1 MVAYDEEFY
10 SIQRAGSD
18 SSARVVLPIIFDL
31 IKPSSVIDVGC
42 GVGTW
47 LAVASELG
55 ATTVAGFEGEWAREA
70 NLAKPD
76 LKIEYRDLEKRVS
89 SPTKSDLAICLEVA
103 EHLSADRGQSLI
115 EDLCAL
121 AHVVLFSAAV
131 PRQGGTKHI
140 NERWQSYWAAQFRER
155 GYTAY
160 DVVRP
165 VVWTDDH
172 VDWWYRQNTLVY
184 ASSAAAHMFASY
196 RPCDVLDVV
205 HPGLWEHPAGL
216 RYVVKQFPGAVSL
229 TASQFLMPSST

>member
-76 LKIEYRDLEKRVS
+76 LKIE
-89 SPTKSDLAICLEVA
+89 TGI
-103 EHLSADRGQSLI
+103 
-115 EDLCAL
+115 
-121 AHVVLFSAAV
+121 
-131 PRQGGTKHI
+131 
-140 NERWQSYWAAQFRER
+140 
-155 GYTAY
+155 
-160 DVVRP
+160 
-165 VVWTDDH
+165 
-172 VDWWYRQNTLVY
+172 
-184 ASSAAAHMFASY
+184 
-196 RPCDVLDVV
+196 
-205 HPGLWEHPAGL
+205 
-216 RYVVKQFPGAVSL
+216 
-229 TASQFLMPSST
+229 